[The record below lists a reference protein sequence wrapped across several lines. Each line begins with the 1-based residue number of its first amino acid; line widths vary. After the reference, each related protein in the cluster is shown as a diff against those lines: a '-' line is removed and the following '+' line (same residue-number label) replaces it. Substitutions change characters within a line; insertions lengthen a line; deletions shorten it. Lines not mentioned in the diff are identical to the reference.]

1 MKAQSLINEL
11 RYHLGDLGALGYPD
25 ALLIEYINDGLRLI
39 YDLKPEDFA
48 VSLILPAQPGS
59 VQCVNACCDRLVSV
73 DALCD
78 ACGNTLEGV
87 RQVSVKTAEA
97 FNKAPINR
105 HLYAWTLRDIDPTQ
119 FIVHPPIQTGQ
130 DVHFRITCTCPPD
143 AVHSIGDALPDK
155 LNSQALLHY
164 CLYRAYAV
172 ESDSQSSSAQAQIH
186 YQNMMQLLTGQR
198 QIDRELHQDNRTP

>member
-25 ALLIEYINDGLRLI
+25 ALLLEYINDGLRLI

-59 VQCVNACCDRLVSV
+59 VQCIHSCCDRLVSV
-73 DALCD
+73 DALSD
-78 ACGNTLEGV
+78 TCGNTLEPV

-119 FIVHPPIQTGQ
+119 FTVHPPIKSDQ
-130 DVHFRITCTCPPD
+130 DVYFRITCTCPPE
-143 AVHSIGDALPDK
+143 AIHSSADDLHDQ
-155 LNSQALLHY
+155 LNSQALFHY

-172 ESDSQSSSAQAQIH
+172 ESDSQSSAAHAQTH
-186 YQNMMQLLTGQR
+186 YQNMMQLITGER
-198 QIDRELHQDNRTP
+198 QIDRELHQDNRSR